1 MLRSCSGF
9 LLLLV
14 ICTGGLAAAISQ
26 PVPVKGGVVAGV
38 PGRDPSI
45 TVFKGIPFAA
55 PPVGDLRWREPKP
68 VIAWTGVRKLGDF
81 GASCIQT
88 IRNELMPWTY
98 EFMTHNQISEDCLYL
113 NVWMPAKSATEKRP
127 VFVYVYG
134 GGFNSGSGAVPLYDG
149 EGLAKKGLVVVTFNY
164 RVGVFGFL
172 ALPELTRES
181 PHHAS
186 GNYGLLDQVAA
197 LGWVQ
202 ANISH
207 FGGDPNRVTVGGQS
221 AGSISVHDLTAS
233 PLAKRL
239 FNGAIMESGGSTIG
253 RMGTRVGPETLAEAE
268 ADGGKFMHANGA
280 ATLAQLRAMPWQK
293 LSSAERG
300 LRFGPIVDGYL
311 LPAPVPT
318 LFAEGKQNDVVS
330 LTGVNAGEL
339 RGIAG
344 SQEGPVTVEAYR
356 QDANKRSVTELT
368 SFSSCIRPRR
378 TAKSNPPC
386 RKALA
391 TAI

>member
-300 LRFGPIVDGYL
+300 LRFAPIVDGYL

-318 LFAEGKQNDVVS
+318 VFAEGKQNDVVS